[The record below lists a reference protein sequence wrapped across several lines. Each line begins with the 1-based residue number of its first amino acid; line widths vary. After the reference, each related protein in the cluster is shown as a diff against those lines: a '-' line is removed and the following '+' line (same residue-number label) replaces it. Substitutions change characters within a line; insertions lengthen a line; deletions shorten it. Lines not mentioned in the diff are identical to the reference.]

1 MYQFGKLGF
10 SEIFSQTFR
19 DLDKRIQLEC
29 DGNIIQLPS
38 LQGMDHKKISC
49 YFYSWK
55 LRLRS
60 HWKGIVIMN
69 IPSYSGG
76 VNFWGNSDNHSVCTL
91 YYLVFTSK

>member
-49 YFYSWK
+49 YFYS
-55 LRLRS
+55 
-60 HWKGIVIMN
+60 
-69 IPSYSGG
+69 
-76 VNFWGNSDNHSVCTL
+76 
-91 YYLVFTSK
+91 

>member
-38 LQGMDHKKISC
+38 LQGRDHEMISSVLFC
-49 YFYSWK
+49 RSK
-55 LRLRS
+55 LTFAQ
-60 HWKGIVIMN
+60 
-69 IPSYSGG
+69 IPMIRHCNYE
-76 VNFWGNSDNHSVCTL
+76 HSFL
-91 YYLVFTSK
+91 FRRRQLLGQLG